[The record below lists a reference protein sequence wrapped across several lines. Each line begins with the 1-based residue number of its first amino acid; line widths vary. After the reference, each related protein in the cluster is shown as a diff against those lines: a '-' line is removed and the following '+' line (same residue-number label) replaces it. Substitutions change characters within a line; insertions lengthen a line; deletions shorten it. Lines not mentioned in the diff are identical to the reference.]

1 MSGIPL
7 VQDNEKDSINTSII
21 AIKRALERIN
31 QLLGLSDGGGSDPD
45 LSGLATKQELQD
57 AVNSL
62 QPVDEV
68 TLNNMQSVT
77 SNAVARANTWVDV
90 TSTWVASAKSRF
102 NDTNFNYK
110 VVKRYN
116 IDNTYTYRIT
126 ALSPSVSEAS
136 AYIRFSQLPRTV
148 FGFTAEGSTQTSDG
162 TVISTYTGFA
172 NTRDSKGSSNVNVNI
187 AFFSDRL
194 ELQFTSYASDRSNQG
209 LCTWELTVNKDLDTY
224 FA

>member
-77 SNAVARANTWVDV
+77 SNAVAQAIQGGGWQTLVSNQTGGTFTIQDSATEVLINISNSTGSVVGTFYCLMASLIQR
-90 TSTWVASAKSRF
+90 TSCSIPCN
-102 NDTNFNYK
+102 NDDRSMWKITNNGKTFTYSGGD
-110 VVKRYN
+110 YN
-116 IDNTYTYRIT
+116 I
-126 ALSPSVSEAS
+126 V
-136 AYIRFSQLPRTV
+136 TV
-148 FGFTAEGSTQTSDG
+148 
-162 TVISTYTGFA
+162 YY
-172 NTRDSKGSSNVNVNI
+172 K
-187 AFFSDRL
+187 
-194 ELQFTSYASDRSNQG
+194 
-209 LCTWELTVNKDLDTY
+209 
-224 FA
+224 